1 MKMPIT
7 LFTYLLV
14 CPFVFLAG
22 FVDAIVGGGG
32 LISLP
37 IYMIAGLPA
46 HNAIATNKLSSSC
59 GTAIATWTFYKKGL
73 FKIKNALPG
82 IVAAMIGSQLGAH
95 LSLITSPKIL
105 SGIMIVVMP
114 VTAFCVFNK
123 KLFHDNPE
131 TEITRKTMIII
142 VISAFVIGIYD
153 GFYGP
158 GTGTFLLLAFM
169 IFGKLNVAQANGFV
183 KAINLTTNLSALA
196 VFLVSG
202 KIVILL
208 GILAALCNMMGNYV
222 GSRLM
227 MKNGVKI
234 VKPVMLCVLVLL
246 LGKIINI
253 Y

>member
-1 MKMPIT
+1 MSIT
-7 LFTYLLV
+7 LTTYLIV

-22 FVDAIVGGGG
+22 FVDAIAGGGG

-82 IVAAMIGSQLGAH
+82 IVMAILGSQLGAR
-95 LSLITSPKIL
+95 LSLIASAKIL
-105 SGIMIVVMP
+105 SGIMIIVMP
-114 VTAFCVFNK
+114 VTAFCIFNK
-123 KLFHDNPE
+123 KLFRDHEE
-131 TEITRKTMIII
+131 TKITKKMMFIIM
-142 VISAFVIGIYD
+142 ISAFVIGIYD

-169 IFGKLNVAQANGFV
+169 ILGKLNVAQANGFV

-208 GILAALCNMMGNYV
+208 GLCAATCNMAGNYL
-222 GSRLM
+222 GSHVM
-227 MKNGVKI
+227 MKGGVKV

-246 LGKIINI
+246 LGKVMNI